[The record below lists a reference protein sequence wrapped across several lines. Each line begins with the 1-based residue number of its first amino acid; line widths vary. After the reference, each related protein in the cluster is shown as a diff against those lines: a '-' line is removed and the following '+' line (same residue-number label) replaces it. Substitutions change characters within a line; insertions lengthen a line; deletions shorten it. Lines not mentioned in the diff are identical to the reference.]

1 MKNEE
6 QNHKIQENKEKYNFI
21 NKEDNNQNFE
31 KKDNDLI
38 KREVI
43 FKLMKETLLEKYKDN
58 IKFIGNKRVKKYNEK
73 EDKE

>member
-43 FKLMKETLLEKYKDN
+43 FKLLEKYKDN

>member
-6 QNHKIQENKEKYNFI
+6 QNHKIQENKEKYNLI

-43 FKLMKETLLEKYKDN
+43 FKLLEKYKDN
-58 IKFIGNKRVKKYNEK
+58 IKFIGK
-73 EDKE
+73 